1 MTYSYYPGCTLR
13 TKAKDLDAFGRFALE
28 KLGVTLQEVEDWQCC
43 GGAYTMAKDEIASK
57 LSSVRTLN
65 AAKEKGNDLVT
76 LCSACHNV
84 LKQVNNDMKNDA
96 NIATKANNYLQLET
110 PYNGETKVLHFLE
123 ILRDVVGFEAVAKAV
138 SENENNPLKGK
149 KIGAYYGC
157 LLLRPG
163 KVMEMDNAEN
173 PVIME
178 NLIKALGAEPV
189 VYAMRNECCG
199 GYITMEDKA
208 LAEKKSSKV
217 LENASSN
224 GAECLITAC
233 PLCLYNLNKNGKIAS
248 GKELPVYYL
257 TTLLAAALG
266 NADAVKALENASKAD
281 CGCCCNG
288 GK

>member
-1 MTYSYYPGCTLR
+1 
-13 TKAKDLDAFGRFALE
+13 
-28 KLGVTLQEVEDWQCC
+28 
-43 GGAYTMAKDEIASK
+43 MAKDEIASK
-57 LSSVRTLN
+57 LSSVRALN

-123 ILRDVVGFEAVAKAV
+123 ILRDVVGFETVAKAV